1 MQKLILPINKARL
14 TASYKNEAYYKKFG
28 FHHYGIDLCD
38 AVAPF
43 DRTVWGMGNGEII
56 DTGWDSCFGNYVVV
70 KYGDAYNNKTSK
82 SSDLIIRLF
91 HFNSVNVKNG
101 DKITKDTKFGEY
113 GDTGS
118 YAEGK
123 HLHLEVDTDTKYT
136 HYTPTLSQSSSKFFG
151 RNSNAN
157 DKTMSNP
164 LEWIN
169 CKTTSPDN
177 QTFICESS
185 SYINLSDKAIVSI
198 T

>member
-56 DTGWDSCFGNYVVV
+56 DTGLDSCFGNYVVV
-70 KYGDAYNNKTSK
+70 KYDDAYNNKTNK
-82 SSDLIIRLF
+82 SNDLIIRLF
-91 HFNSVNVKNG
+91 HFNSINVKKG
-101 DKITKDTKFGEY
+101 SKITKDDIIGEY

-123 HLHLEVDTDTKYT
+123 HLHMEVDADTKYT
-136 HYTPTLSQSSSKFFG
+136 HYTPTISQSSSKFYG
-151 RNSNAN
+151 RNSGAN

-164 LEWIN
+164 LEWFRLQ
-169 CKTTSPDN
+169 S
-177 QTFICESS
+177 FITENS
-185 SYINLSDKAIVSI
+185 SYINPDDKKL